1 MAEVK
6 PENKPAE
13 NKPKLSQEEEWKQ
26 LMNEPDPLA
35 ETDIYAGEKQEAE
48 KVQTVNPEDTE
59 LDDDI
64 GSLLDKSFKTEKS
77 KSSLVNNIP

>member
-35 ETDIYAGEKQEAE
+35 ETDIYAGEKQ
-48 KVQTVNPEDTE
+48 
-59 LDDDI
+59 L
-64 GSLLDKSFKTEKS
+64 
-77 KSSLVNNIP
+77 